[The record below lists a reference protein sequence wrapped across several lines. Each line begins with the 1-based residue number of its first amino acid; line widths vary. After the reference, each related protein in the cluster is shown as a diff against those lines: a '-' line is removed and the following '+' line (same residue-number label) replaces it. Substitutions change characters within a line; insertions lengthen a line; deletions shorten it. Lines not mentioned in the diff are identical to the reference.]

1 LIHRCLT
8 ERRSRKMKQNE
19 YDAAEVVEIGPAQEL
34 VLGEKISVPDLDSTG
49 GEPTEWQYRD

>member
-1 LIHRCLT
+1 
-8 ERRSRKMKQNE
+8 MKQNE

-49 GEPTEWQYRD
+49 GEPMQWRYQE